1 MQTLKEKKM
10 NERLW
15 EINHHWS
22 KVGDEDS
29 IFSGCSVS
37 PIFILEESI
46 APGASVPSIL
56 AKDADGNKFRG
67 SRKNYFETEELA
79 WKEIKR
85 DLSESL
91 LHYQSEVTL
100 LQAQCE
106 AIEKFLNEK
115 CKP

>member
-1 MQTLKEKKM
+1 MQTLKENIM
-10 NERLW
+10 NELLW
-15 EINHHWS
+15 EINHHWT
-22 KVGDEDS
+22 KLDDEDS
-29 IFSGCSVS
+29 VFTGCSVS
-37 PIFILEESI
+37 PIYVIEEDI
-46 APGASVPSIL
+46 APGASAPSIL
-56 AKDADGNKFRG
+56 ARDVNGNKFRG

-91 LHYQSEVTL
+91 SHYQSEINL
-100 LQAQCE
+100 LQAQCS